1 MTSSDVFSYFVNYV
15 KKDLYDEGNSDSGY
29 NVTITTKS
37 GELLSNMSY
46 SDALKAIGTDSYI
59 LRYKGDKNIDIT
71 LN

>member
-1 MTSSDVFSYFVNYV
+1 
-15 KKDLYDEGNSDSGY
+15 
-29 NVTITTKS
+29 
-37 GELLSNMSY
+37 MSY